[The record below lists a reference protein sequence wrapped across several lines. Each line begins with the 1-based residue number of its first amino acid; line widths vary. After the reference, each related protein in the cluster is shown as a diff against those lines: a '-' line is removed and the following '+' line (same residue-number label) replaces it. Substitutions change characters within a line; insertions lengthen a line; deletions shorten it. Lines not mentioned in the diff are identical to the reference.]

1 MESFNKTS
9 DTSTIKTSKLALY
22 CLRFALSL
30 NKISGTSTI
39 KTSKLVLYCLR
50 FALSLP
56 WRIKSAYNNNIQLMA
71 HLPDDIILNGFI
83 SFNGDMTKEYFYG
96 YCRRAYSIYDRKY
109 QLHGKAGLDFYSLAH
124 DYYIQLLTHHFEPLL
139 KKPKAAK
146 LSTWMVR
153 GFHFVVLDALKAY
166 NKEYEHLSEEASD
179 VVLEYVRSTDK
190 EEGMLLQVAEA
201 VASHYHDRMM
211 QEIAHMVFYAGFKQK
226 DVAAQLGITP
236 AAVNMRYKKM
246 MEEVVTPYV
255 IENYG
260 EGLTMAPV
268 MEPCMED
275 SSADACFSKASPMSA
290 ASLSRFANWQQ
301 ESEQNTDIMNRRI
314 TPSLITALKP
324 NEIFVFGSNLQGIHA
339 GGAARAA
346 RLHFGAVMGQ
356 GVGMQGQS
364 YAIPTMQGGTETI
377 KPYVDEFVEY
387 ARKHP
392 ELHFLVTAI
401 GCGIAGFDADDI
413 APLFEE
419 AKDIENISL
428 PDEFWDVLE

>member
-1 MESFNKTS
+1 
-9 DTSTIKTSKLALY
+9 
-22 CLRFALSL
+22 
-30 NKISGTSTI
+30 
-39 KTSKLVLYCLR
+39 
-50 FALSLP
+50 
-56 WRIKSAYNNNIQLMA
+56 MA

-236 AAVNMRYKKM
+236 AAVNMRYKPQGQGHDTVFP
-246 MEEVVTPYV
+246 EEAFRRQ
-255 IENYG
+255 G
-260 EGLTMAPV
+260 EPR
-268 MEPCMED
+268 D
-275 SSADACFSKASPMSA
+275 
-290 ASLSRFANWQQ
+290 
-301 ESEQNTDIMNRRI
+301 TD
-314 TPSLITALKP
+314 
-324 NEIFVFGSNLQGIHA
+324 
-339 GGAARAA
+339 GAAQDRD
-346 RLHFGAVMGQ
+346 R
-356 GVGMQGQS
+356 
-364 YAIPTMQGGTETI
+364 PEGT
-377 KPYVDEFVEY
+377 
-387 ARKHP
+387 RR
-392 ELHFLVTAI
+392 
-401 GCGIAGFDADDI
+401 DI
-413 APLFEE
+413 LRG
-419 AKDIENISL
+419 
-428 PDEFWDVLE
+428 

>member
-1 MESFNKTS
+1 
-9 DTSTIKTSKLALY
+9 
-22 CLRFALSL
+22 
-30 NKISGTSTI
+30 
-39 KTSKLVLYCLR
+39 
-50 FALSLP
+50 
-56 WRIKSAYNNNIQLMA
+56 MA

-83 SFNGDMTKEYFYG
+83 SFNDDMTKEYFYG

-153 GFHFVVLDALKAY
+153 GFHFVVLDALKSY

-268 MEPCMED
+268 MERCMED
-275 SSADACFSKASPMSA
+275 SSADVCFSRQSTMSA
-290 ASLSRFANWQQ
+290 
-301 ESEQNTDIMNRRI
+301 
-314 TPSLITALKP
+314 SLITALKP

-387 ARKHP
+387 ARQHP

>member
-1 MESFNKTS
+1 
-9 DTSTIKTSKLALY
+9 
-22 CLRFALSL
+22 
-30 NKISGTSTI
+30 
-39 KTSKLVLYCLR
+39 
-50 FALSLP
+50 
-56 WRIKSAYNNNIQLMA
+56 MA

-109 QLHGKAGLDFYSLAH
+109 LLHGKAGLDFYSLAH

-246 MEEVVTPYV
+246 M
-255 IENYG
+255 
-260 EGLTMAPV
+260 
-268 MEPCMED
+268 
-275 SSADACFSKASPMSA
+275 
-290 ASLSRFANWQQ
+290 
-301 ESEQNTDIMNRRI
+301 
-314 TPSLITALKP
+314 
-324 NEIFVFGSNLQGIHA
+324 
-339 GGAARAA
+339 
-346 RLHFGAVMGQ
+346 
-356 GVGMQGQS
+356 
-364 YAIPTMQGGTETI
+364 
-377 KPYVDEFVEY
+377 
-387 ARKHP
+387 
-392 ELHFLVTAI
+392 
-401 GCGIAGFDADDI
+401 
-413 APLFEE
+413 
-419 AKDIENISL
+419 
-428 PDEFWDVLE
+428 